1 MHYHSRIAHI
11 NQTHPFARNSFL
23 CNGQQI
29 TAPDEIMS
37 HVYGSS
43 SGKHP
48 FSNFFKNFRTFK
60 THDEIGFNLVYTHI
74 TAVST
79 NKSVTEHIIHICI
92 FHTASS
98 KFTTQHAFWRLLLQ
112 CI

>member
-1 MHYHSRIAHI
+1 MSCS
-11 NQTHPFARNSFL
+11 QLL
-23 CNGQQI
+23 CNSQQI

-43 SGKHP
+43 SGKHL

-60 THDEIGFNLVYTHI
+60 THDEIGFNHVYTHI

-98 KFTTQHAFWRLLLQ
+98 KIHYTA
-112 CI
+112 CILETITSMYLDV